1 MTISTEIEKQQFY
14 NLQTMNSQINSE
26 NNKAGDTGCSDFKIH
41 PKPTV
46 IKAVQYWHR
55 DRLIDQ

>member
-1 MTISTEIEKQQFY
+1 
-14 NLQTMNSQINSE
+14 MNSQINSE